1 MEDQIKTMLSSC
13 YKVEDIRIIRM
24 DENIVSGYI
33 RVRGKKTDEDFMKD
47 FVAKLDEEGKV
58 AFVALDGKEYKK

>member
-1 MEDQIKTMLSSC
+1 
-13 YKVEDIRIIRM
+13 M